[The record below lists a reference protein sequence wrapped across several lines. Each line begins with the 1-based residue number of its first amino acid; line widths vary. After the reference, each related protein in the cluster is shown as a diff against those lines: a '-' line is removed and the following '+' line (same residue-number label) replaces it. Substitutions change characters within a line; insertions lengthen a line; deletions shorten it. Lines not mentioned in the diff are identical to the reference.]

1 MTIEIGEATRD
12 ELPTLIELLA
22 DDELGMQRERLDDD
36 ARAAYE
42 AAFEAI
48 DGDPQHVILVARLG
62 GRVIGCLQLSFL
74 PGLTY
79 TGGWRAQIEGVRVAR
94 RARGGGIGA
103 QLVEAA
109 IGRARDRGCRLVQL
123 TSDRQRPEAI
133 AWYEGLGF
141 QASHAGLKLHLDAVN
156 P

>member
-12 ELPTLIELLA
+12 ELPTLIQLLA
-22 DDELGMQRERLDDD
+22 DDELGMQRERLEDD
-36 ARAAYE
+36 ALAAYE
-42 AAFEAI
+42 AAFTAI
-48 DGDPQHVILVARLG
+48 DNDPQHVILVARLG
-62 GRVIGCLQLSFL
+62 GRVVGCLQLSFL

-109 IGRARDRGCRLVQL
+109 IDRARDRGCRLVQL

-141 QASHAGLKLHLDAVN
+141 RTSHAGLKLHLDAVS